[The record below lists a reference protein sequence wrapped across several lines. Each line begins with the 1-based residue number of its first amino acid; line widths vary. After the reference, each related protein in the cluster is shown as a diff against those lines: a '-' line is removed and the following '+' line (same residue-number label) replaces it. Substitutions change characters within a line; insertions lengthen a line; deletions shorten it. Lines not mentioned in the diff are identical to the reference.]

1 MLQLELSSEEIATL
15 RETLESVLSDLR
27 YEINDTDSHDY
38 REMLKL
44 KQGLLERVIG
54 QLNIG

>member
-1 MLQLELSSEEIATL
+1 MAEAPDGQ
-15 RETLESVLSDLR
+15 RPD
-27 YEINDTDSHDY
+27 DTDSHDY
-38 REMLKL
+38 RKMLKL